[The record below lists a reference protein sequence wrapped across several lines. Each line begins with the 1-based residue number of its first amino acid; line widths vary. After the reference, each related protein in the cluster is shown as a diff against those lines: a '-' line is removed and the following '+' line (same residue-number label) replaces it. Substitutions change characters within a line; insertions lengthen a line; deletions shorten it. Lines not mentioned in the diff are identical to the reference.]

1 MEWII
6 TPEIKAKYDTYFEGI
21 DKNHEGIVS
30 GEQARGLFMASNL
43 PQNILA
49 GIWLVCMSG
58 RGRGEKAIY
67 TVVTAG
73 DCVIFR
79 RMVS

>member
-6 TPEIKAKYDTYFEGI
+6 TPDIKAKYDTYFEGI
-21 DKNHEGIVS
+21 DKDHVGIVS

-49 GIWLVCMSG
+49 NIWLVYMSG
-58 RGRGEKAIY
+58 RGRVKGEEREGYLLK
-67 TVVTAG
+67 TLL
-73 DCVIFR
+73 
-79 RMVS
+79 